1 MALLLSLET
10 STQSCSVALH
20 KGGVLLVSR
29 ETKTPR
35 SAAAQLAVMIQ
46 EVLNHSGS
54 KPKDLQGVIVASGPG
69 SYTGLRIGVAT
80 AKGLCYAL
88 DIPLISINT
97 LDLLSAQGKQHLVS
111 HAPSDSKEFDDQILL
126 CPMLDARRMEVYCKL
141 VDFKLNQVEP
151 TQAKILDENSF
162 QERLSSHIIYFVGEG
177 AVKCSEIIQHYNAR
191 FIQELVP
198 EAIHLGVLGHLKWEQ
213 SLFED
218 IALFEPFYLKDFLIK
233 KPNLV

>member
-10 STQSCSVALH
+10 STQACSVALH
-20 KGGVLLVSR
+20 NEGILIASR
-29 ETKTPR
+29 EIKTPR
-35 SAAAQLAVMIQ
+35 SAASQLAVMIQ

-54 KPKDLQGVIVASGPG
+54 MPQDLQGVIVASGPG

-88 DIPLISINT
+88 GIPLIAINT
-97 LDLLSAQGKQHLVS
+97 LDLLSSQGKQYLLNHPTLN
-111 HAPSDSKEFDDQILL
+111 AKEVHDQILF

-141 VDFKLNQVEP
+141 VDYKLNQVDP
-151 TQAKILDENSF
+151 TQAKIIDENSF
-162 QERLSSHIIYFVGEG
+162 HEHLEGRVIYFLGEG
-177 AVKCSEIIQHYNAR
+177 AVKCYEIIHHSNAR
-191 FIQELVP
+191 FIPELVP
-198 EAIHLGVLGHLKWEQ
+198 EATHLGVLGHLKWKR